1 MKILAADQYS
11 PEWDAFRLGKPSSSS
26 FSKLVT
32 SKGAASKSMVP
43 YAQKL
48 AGDLF
53 CGEPIDAWEGN
64 QYTERGH
71 EVEDEARAY
80 YSMMNDVEVTQVGS
94 ISDDMHQW
102 LCSPDG
108 LVGDHGILEIKC
120 LPKLHI
126 AALLYYKK
134 NNRAPTD
141 YIAQTQGQL
150 LITERKW
157 VDLLYYH
164 PKLPK
169 LTIRMIPDLTI
180 QTGLKAQLK
189 ACVIERN
196 ITLKILKE
204 FA

>member
-1 MKILAADQYS
+1 MRVLEAEQYS
-11 PEWDAFRLGKPSSSS
+11 DEWWAFRLGKPSSSS
-26 FSKLVT
+26 FSKLIT
-32 SKGAASKSMVP
+32 SKGVASKSMVP

-53 CGEPIDAWEGN
+53 AKEETDPWGGN
-64 QYTERGH
+64 KYTDKGH
-71 EVEDEARAY
+71 EVEPEARAY
-80 YSMMNDVEVTQVGS
+80 YSMMNDIEVTQVGS
-94 ISDDMHQW
+94 ISDDMQQW

-120 LPKLHI
+120 LPKLHM
-126 AALLYYKK
+126 AALLYYNKHR
-134 NNRAPTD
+134 RAPTD

-150 LITERKW
+150 LITGRKW

-169 LTIRMIPDLTI
+169 ITIRMIPDATI
-180 QTGLKAQLK
+180 HAGLREQLK
-189 ACVIERN
+189 ACIIERN
-196 ITLKILKE
+196 LTLNILKE